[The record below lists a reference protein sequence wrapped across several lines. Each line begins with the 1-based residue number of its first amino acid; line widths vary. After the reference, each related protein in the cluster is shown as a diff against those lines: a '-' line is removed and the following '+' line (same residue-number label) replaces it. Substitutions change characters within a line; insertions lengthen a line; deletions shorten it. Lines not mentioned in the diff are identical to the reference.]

1 MTMNPHLVAPIA
13 KGDVIGKVEVKLD
26 DKVVH
31 SADLIALTPSTKV
44 ASSAACGIAS
54 ACSSTACSTDKA
66 PAKPRVDPTGAL
78 LSPRLT
84 LTRPLRHDRYRSKG
98 AKDRF
103 PKLTI
108 PSR

>member
-54 ACSSTACSTDKA
+54 ACSSTACSTDNHLQS
-66 PAKPRVDPTGAL
+66 PVLIRHGAL
-78 LSPRLT
+78 LCHGLRL
-84 LTRPLRHDRYRSKG
+84 RGRYAMTDTEVK
-98 AKDRF
+98 APKIEF
-103 PKLTI
+103 PNWTI